1 MTIKDINLI
10 LIFLFLSI
18 IANVVT
24 LRFYKKKTFIKE
36 FFIFLFFYYICI
48 YNLNTLSIFKS
59 LLILLFFLSF
69 FGVYTFTMI
78 MPFEGSPSLILL
90 SIILKEKNCSK
101 KKLLTVF
108 KKENFFKKRLVY
120 LIQEKYIKKNNNNLN
135 LLGKNNFFLKF
146 AFFLESLQKSK
157 NNG

>member
-1 MTIKDINLI
+1 MTINDIILI
-10 LIFLFLSI
+10 VIFLTLSLFANLIFLILQ
-18 IANVVT
+18 N
-24 LRFYKKKTFIKE
+24 KKILIKE
-36 FFIFLFFYYICI
+36 LLIFFFFYIICLF
-48 YNLNTLSIFKS
+48 NLNNLSIFKA
-59 LLILLFFLSF
+59 LFVLMVFLSF

-120 LIQEKYIKKNNNNLN
+120 LIKEKYIKKNNNNLH
-135 LLGKNNFFLKF
+135 LLGKNNLFLKF